1 MRLLFVAC
9 LFGGLYVPAAQ
20 AQDGEEPFGD
30 LLNDDEDDF
39 GKDFTKPEEKPQP
52 KNPDQPVEAK
62 PTPDPEPELDFEENP
77 DATGPDLLQED
88 PEANQ
93 TLGGDSDQIYRKE
106 LERVEKMDVDD
117 EMQIW
122 EAYLTRYP
130 NTAFRNQ
137 IEARVKELED
147 KLYDAARP
155 DNGEGDGPV
164 DNKDKQLSFSQAL
177 LLESINP
184 RRRVFVLLEWGLP
197 DWASLALGY
206 EHAFGKKFSVQGQFR
221 RRFSGPSIE
230 AGVRWSLVKS
240 QRNRMLVTVLADVHV
255 NAAPAFFGFR
265 PQLAIGKSFGN
276 LDIQAQGGVDLTPR
290 RKFDVYGIGGLHLTY
305 RIAKP
310 IAVFAESSLLI
321 KNQSGAAGPFRF
333 NQIAFGMR
341 FFPLRKAKKP
351 DNVEVNL
358 GASIPYT
365 SAYWQYHYG
374 AVVGQT
380 NIYLD

>member
-1 MRLLFVAC
+1 MRLLFLTC
-9 LFGGLYVPAAQ
+9 SFGGLFVPAAQ
-20 AQDGEEPFGD
+20 AQDEETPFED
-30 LLNDDEDDF
+30 LLDDEEDDF
-39 GKDFTKPEEKPQP
+39 GADFTKPEEKPQP
-52 KNPDQPVEAK
+52 KNPDAPVEPK

-77 DATGPDLLQED
+77 DGTGPDLLEED
-88 PEANQ
+88 PTANQ
-93 TLGGDSDQIYRKE
+93 TLGGDSDKIYRKE
-106 LERVEKMDVDD
+106 LDRVAGMDVDD

-130 NTAFRNQ
+130 ETAFRNQ

-147 KLYDAARP
+147 ELYDAARP
-155 DNGEGDGPV
+155 QNDANTSEDN
-164 DNKDKQLSFSQAL
+164 NTKQLSFSQAL

-197 DWASLALGY
+197 DWANLALGY

-230 AGVRWSLVKS
+230 AGVRWALVKS
-240 QRNRMLVTVLADVHV
+240 LRTKTLVTVLADVHL
-255 NAAPAFFGFR
+255 NAAPAFIGFR
-265 PQLAIGKSFGN
+265 PQLAIGKSFGP
-276 LDIQAQGGVDLTPR
+276 LDVQAQGGVDLTPR
-290 RKFDVYGIGGLHLTY
+290 RKFDIYGIGGVHLTY
-305 RIAKP
+305 RVAKP
-310 IAVFAESSLLI
+310 IAIFAESSLLI

-333 NQIAFGMR
+333 NQIAFGLR
-341 FFPLRKAKKP
+341 FFPLRKAKNP
-351 DNVEVNL
+351 DNVEINL